1 MGEPASDL
9 ANLPL
14 NCPRCG
20 KPMRYLRARTPDG
33 NLVADRDAADYSTV
47 YIYSCA
53 EHGPFRFSRD
63 IPVRP
68 GA

>member
-1 MGEPASDL
+1 
-9 ANLPL
+9 
-14 NCPRCG
+14 
-20 KPMRYLRARTPDG
+20 MRYERARTPEG
-33 NLVADRDAADYSTV
+33 ETIADLQAANDSTV
-47 YIYSCA
+47 YVYRCF